1 MALEPMDVKNI
12 IVWLLKLAVAA
23 LYYYSAS
30 GQPDVWTALL
40 AAELLEGA
48 LTGVWAWIGHK
59 FVSDHVA
66 RSIGWPTGHR
76 FQNEIAWMNAGIAVV
91 MAHGLVIGMLSG
103 PEIRWD
109 AVVAA
114 VLTQGTIY
122 LGCAETHFIA
132 IHEDGNW
139 AVSNA
144 GFMLLMVDDIGSVLL
159 KSALLLLASDYGKQL
174 DDAAQLYATVAVLA
188 AALWFTYRY
197 FTEVWPN
204 REKVY
209 VPEPWKGD

>member
-23 LYYYSAS
+23 LYYYAAS
-30 GQPDVWTALL
+30 GEPDVWTALL

-76 FQNEIAWMNAGIAVV
+76 FQNEIAWMNAGICTV
-91 MAHGLVIGMLSG
+91 MLHGFYCGMLSG
-103 PEIRWD
+103 APDVRWD

-114 VLTQGTIY
+114 VLTHGTIL

-132 IHEDGNW
+132 LHEDGNW
-139 AVSNA
+139 AVNNV
-144 GFMLLMVDDIGSVLL
+144 GFSLLMVDDIGSVLL
-159 KSALLLLASDYGKQL
+159 KSALLLLASGYGAQL
-174 DDAAQLYATVAVLA
+174 DAVQLYATVAILA

>member
-30 GQPDVWTALL
+30 GEPDLWTALL

-91 MAHGLVIGMLSG
+91 MAHGLIIGMLG
-103 PEIRWD
+103 AEIRWD
-109 AVVAA
+109 AVAAA

-132 IHEDGNW
+132 IHEDNNW
-139 AVSNA
+139 CVSNA

-159 KSALLLLASDYGKQL
+159 KSALLLLASGYGAQL
-174 DDAAQLYATVAVLA
+174 DAAQLYAAVALLA
-188 AALWFTYRY
+188 ASLWFTYRY

>member
-1 MALEPMDVKNI
+1 M
-12 IVWLLKLAVAA
+12 
-23 LYYYSAS
+23 
-30 GQPDVWTALL
+30 
-40 AAELLEGA
+40 
-48 LTGVWAWIGHK
+48 GHK

-109 AVVAA
+109 AVSAA

-132 IHEDGNW
+132 IHEDDNW

-159 KSALLLLASDYGKQL
+159 KSTLLLASAYGVL
-174 DDAAQLYATVAVLA
+174 DPAQLYANVILLA

-209 VPEPWKGD
+209 VPESWKDD

>member
-23 LYYYSAS
+23 LYYSAS
-30 GQPDVWTALL
+30 GKDVWTALL

-103 PEIRWD
+103 SEIRWD
-109 AVVAA
+109 AVAAA

-132 IHEDGNW
+132 IHEDQNW
-139 AVSNA
+139 CVAGVSGGEWKLFAGVASRGSSDPPAHVLNRTAVR
-144 GFMLLMVDDIGSVLL
+144 GS
-159 KSALLLLASDYGKQL
+159 S
-174 DDAAQLYATVAVLA
+174 
-188 AALWFTYRY
+188 FR
-197 FTEVWPN
+197 
-204 REKVY
+204 
-209 VPEPWKGD
+209 

>member
-30 GQPDVWTALL
+30 GEPDLWTALL

-76 FQNEIAWMNAGIAVV
+76 FQNEIAWMNAGICTV
-91 MAHGLVIGMLSG
+91 MLHGFYCGMLSG
-103 PEIRWD
+103 APDVRWD

-114 VLTQGTIY
+114 VLTHGTIL

-132 IHEDGNW
+132 LHEDGNW
-139 AVSNA
+139 AVNNV
-144 GFMLLMVDDIGSVLL
+144 GFSLLMVDDIGSVLL
-159 KSALLLLASDYGKQL
+159 KSALLLLASGYGAQL
-174 DDAAQLYATVAVLA
+174 DAAQLYAAVALLA
-188 AALWFTYRY
+188 ASLWFTYRY

>member
-1 MALEPMDVKNI
+1 MALEPVDVFNI
-12 IVWLLKLAVAA
+12 LVWALKLGVAA
-23 LYYYSAS
+23 WYYLAYPEGGLS
-30 GQPDVWTALL
+30 TALL
-40 AAELLEGA
+40 CGQLLEGA
-48 LTGVWAWIGHK
+48 LGGFWAWIGHRY
-59 FVSDHVA
+59 VSDKVA

-76 FQNEIAWMNAGIAVV
+76 FQNEIAWMNAGICTV
-91 MAHGLVIGMLSG
+91 MLHGFYCGMLSG
-103 PEIRWD
+103 APDVRWD

-114 VLTQGTIY
+114 VLTHGTIL

-132 IHEDGNW
+132 LHEDGNW
-139 AVSNA
+139 AVNNV
-144 GFMLLMVDDIGSVLL
+144 GFSLLMVDDIGSVLL
-159 KSALLLLASDYGKQL
+159 KSALLLLASGYGAQL
-174 DDAAQLYATVAVLA
+174 DAAQLYATAAILA